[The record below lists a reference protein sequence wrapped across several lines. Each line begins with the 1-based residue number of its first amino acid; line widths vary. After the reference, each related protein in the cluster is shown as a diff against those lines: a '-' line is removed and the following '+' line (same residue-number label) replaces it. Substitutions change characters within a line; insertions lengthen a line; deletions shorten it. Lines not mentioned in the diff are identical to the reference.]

1 MCTSLR
7 GFQRQPNAN
16 LEGKFLS
23 VTVTLI
29 GKPQK
34 PHRFKKKSGR
44 VKLRQLLTNDKS
56 NADESTFK
64 TEEKVN
70 VQEFS
75 SYCFKKLCI
84 TNTKERK

>member
-1 MCTSLR
+1 MHVITWLSKK
-7 GFQRQPNAN
+7 A
-16 LEGKFLS
+16 LESKFRS

-34 PHRFKKKSGR
+34 PHRFKKKRGT

-56 NADESTFK
+56 NADESTLK

-75 SYCFKKLCI
+75 SY
-84 TNTKERK
+84 